1 MFGQVTGFWGCS
13 GGSHLSAFW
22 AFRRFPRLGAYP
34 AGHVP
39 HPLPPRAQ
47 PAGQGAEETQS
58 SLGWREALPGSPE
71 NPGGLRAGT
80 ESQHLP
86 HRPSWLLPLLTAT
99 LRLPPLLFSPPFPH
113 LLLRCFLPTVSVF
126 QLLPFVSS
134 SSLSQKESLDLEYS
148 TESFRC
154 WPLSML
160 CAGAYRGL

>member
-22 AFRRFPRLGAYP
+22 AFRRFPCLGAYP

-71 NPGGLRAGT
+71 NPGGLHAGT